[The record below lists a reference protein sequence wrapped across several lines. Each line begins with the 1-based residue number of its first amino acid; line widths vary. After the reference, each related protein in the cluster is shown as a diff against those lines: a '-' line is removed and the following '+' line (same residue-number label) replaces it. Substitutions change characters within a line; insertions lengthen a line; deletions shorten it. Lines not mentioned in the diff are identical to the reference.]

1 MTAIND
7 STYRQTKIIATLG
20 PKTSSKESIEGLINA
35 GVDLIRLNFS
45 HSDKESHIKRAKI
58 VREVAEK
65 KHYHVGIIGDLQG
78 PKVRITRFK
87 DSKIDLKNGAKF
99 TIDHNHPFDEG
110 NQEIVGTTYKKL
122 VEELSA
128 GDHLLLDDGRIE
140 LKEKKLQ
147 DQK

>member
-65 KHYHVGIIGDLQG
+65 KNYHVGIIGDLQG

-87 DSKIDLKNGAKF
+87 EMVICK
-99 TIDHNHPFDEG
+99 
-110 NQEIVGTTYKKL
+110 
-122 VEELSA
+122 
-128 GDHLLLDDGRIE
+128 
-140 LKEKKLQ
+140 
-147 DQK
+147 

>member
-65 KHYHVGIIGDLQG
+65 KNYHVGIMFLTSTGSFAYL
-78 PKVRITRFK
+78 
-87 DSKIDLKNGAKF
+87 ACF
-99 TIDHNHPFDEG
+99 TIRLLCLVCFLVFWQTG
-110 NQEIVGTTYKKL
+110 GTSNVKKKISK
-122 VEELSA
+122 VKN
-128 GDHLLLDDGRIE
+128 
-140 LKEKKLQ
+140 LKI
-147 DQK
+147 